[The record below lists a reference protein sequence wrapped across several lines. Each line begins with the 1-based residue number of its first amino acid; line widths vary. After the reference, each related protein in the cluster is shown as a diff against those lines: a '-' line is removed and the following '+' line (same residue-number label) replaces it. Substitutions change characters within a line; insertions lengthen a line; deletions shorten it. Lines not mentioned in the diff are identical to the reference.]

1 MIIINKKIGN
11 FMNDNEVENLIK
23 LEESSHKTSLN
34 LIASENYP
42 SKDVLKACSSIFSTK
57 YAEGYPGARYY
68 EGCEISDDI
77 ENLARERAKELFK
90 CDHVNVQVHSG
101 TQANQA
107 VFLSVMKPEDNI
119 LSMKLDQGGH
129 LSHGSKV
136 NFSGKIYN
144 CNFYGV
150 DRETEL
156 IDFDQVKKI
165 ALEKR
170 PRIIICGASAYS
182 RIIDFKK
189 FSDIANEV
197 GAYLLS
203 DVAHISGL
211 IAANVHPSPVPHSD
225 FVTTTTHKTLR
236 GPRGAMIMCKNEFS
250 NIIDKAVFPGMQG
263 GPFMNMIAA
272 KAVAYSEALNVNFKD
287 YSKQVV
293 KNSKKLSHV
302 ISSNGFRIV
311 SGGTDN
317 HQFTIDLSKN
327 NLTGAE
333 IATLLRNNG
342 IIANKNGIP
351 YDNFSPKITSG
362 IRLGTPALT
371 TRGMKEDQM
380 EVLGN
385 LIVNIINNRN
395 DNNMLHKLSNDVKA
409 LASGFKLPG
418 VDN

>member
-1 MIIINKKIGN
+1 MQDQEVSSLIN
-11 FMNDNEVENLIK
+11 
-23 LEESSHKTSLN
+23 LEEQSHRFGLN

-42 SKDVLKACSSIFSTK
+42 SKSVLDACSSIFSTK

-68 EGCEISDDI
+68 EGCEISDEI
-77 ENLARERAKELFK
+77 ENLAIKRAKKLFN
-90 CDHVNVQVHSG
+90 CEHVNVQAHSG
-101 TQANQA
+101 TQANMA
-107 VFLSVMKPEDNI
+107 VFLATMKPSDNI

-136 NFSGKIYN
+136 NFSGKIYD

-156 IDFDQVKKI
+156 IDYNLVEKI
-165 ALEKR
+165 ALEKN
-170 PRIIICGASAYS
+170 PKIIICGASAYS
-182 RIIDFKK
+182 RIIDFEK
-189 FSDIANEV
+189 FSKIAQKV

-211 IAANVHPSPVPHSD
+211 IAAKEHPSPVPYSD

-236 GPRGAMIMCKNEFS
+236 GPRGAMIMCKSEYS
-250 NIIDKAVFPGMQG
+250 KIIDKSIFPGIQG

-272 KAVAYSEALNVNFKD
+272 KAVAFEEASRKDFKEYS
-287 YSKQVV
+287 SQVV
-293 KNSKKLSHV
+293 RNAKELSAV
-302 ISSNGFRIV
+302 ISKLGFRIV

-333 IATLLRNNG
+333 ISVLLRKIG
-342 IIANKNGIP
+342 IIVNKNGIP
-351 YDNFSPKITSG
+351 YDTLPPKITSG

-371 TRGMKEDQM
+371 SRGMKEDQM
-380 EVLGN
+380 NILGN
-385 LIVNIINNRN
+385 LIVEVINSRN
-395 DNNMLHKLSNDVKA
+395 DKEKLNDLSNDVKE
-409 LASGFKLPG
+409 LANTYKLPG
-418 VDN
+418 VD

>member
-1 MIIINKKIGN
+1 MKDKEVKSLIN
-11 FMNDNEVENLIK
+11 
-23 LEESSHKTSLN
+23 LEEISHRTSLN

-42 SKDVLKACSSIFSTK
+42 SKDVLSACGSVFSTK

-77 ENLARERAKELFK
+77 ENLAIDRAKKLFG
-90 CDHVNVQVHSG
+90 CEHVNVQVHSG

-107 VFLSVMKPEDNI
+107 VFLSVMKPGDNI

-136 NFSGKIYN
+136 NFSGKIYD

-150 DRETEL
+150 DRESEL

-165 ALEKR
+165 AFEKK

-182 RIIDFKK
+182 RIIDFEK
-189 FSDIANEV
+189 FSNIAKEV

-203 DVAHISGL
+203 DIAHISGL
-211 IAANVHPSPVPHSD
+211 VAANVHPSPVPHSD

-250 NIIDKAVFPGMQG
+250 NIVDKSVFPGMQG
-263 GPFMNMIAA
+263 GPFMNMVAA
-272 KAVAYSEALNVNFKD
+272 KAVAYNEALNDEFKT
-287 YSKQVV
+287 YAHQVV
-293 KNSKKLSHV
+293 NNAKKLSSI

-317 HQFTIDLSKN
+317 HQFTIDLSEN
-327 NLTGAE
+327 NMTGAE
-333 IATLLRNNG
+333 IAILLRKNG

-351 YDNFSPKITSG
+351 YDNHPPKITSG
-362 IRLGTPALT
+362 IRIGTPALT
-371 TRGMKEDQM
+371 SRGMKEDQM
-380 EVLGN
+380 DVLGN
-385 LIVNIINNRN
+385 LIVGIINNKN
-395 DNNMLHKLSNDVKA
+395 DNIMLNKLSNDVKA
-409 LASGFKLPG
+409 LASAFKLPG

>member
-1 MIIINKKIGN
+1 
-11 FMNDNEVENLIK
+11 MNDFEVKNLIN
-23 LEESSHKTSLN
+23 LEEKSHKTSLN

-42 SKDVLKACSSIFSTK
+42 SIDVLNACSSIFSTK

-68 EGCEISDDI
+68 EGCEIADDI
-77 ENLARERAKELFK
+77 ENLAIERAKKLFQ

-136 NFSGKIYN
+136 NFSGKIYE

-150 DRETEL
+150 DRETEK

-165 ALEKR
+165 ALEKK
-170 PRIIICGASAYS
+170 PKIIICGASAYS
-182 RIIDFKK
+182 RTIDFEK
-189 FSDIANEV
+189 FSGIANEV

-236 GPRGAMIMCKNEFS
+236 GPRGAMIMCKKEFS
-250 NIIDKAVFPGMQG
+250 NIIDKSVFPGMQG

-272 KAVAYSEALNVNFKD
+272 KAIAFNEALGAQFKD

-293 KNSKKLSHV
+293 KNAKKLSNV
-302 ISSNGFRIV
+302 ISSSGFRIV

-327 NLTGAE
+327 DLTGAE

-351 YDNFSPKITSG
+351 YDNHPPKITSG

-371 TRGMKEDQM
+371 SRGMVEDQM

-385 LIVNIINNRN
+385 LIVNIINYRN
-395 DNNMLHKLSNDVKA
+395 DNNMLNKLSNNVKA
-409 LASGFKLPG
+409 LASAFELPG

>member
-1 MIIINKKIGN
+1 MIDK
-11 FMNDNEVENLIK
+11 EVKNLIN
-23 LEESSHKTSLN
+23 LEESSHRNSLN

-42 SKDVLKACSSIFSTK
+42 SKDVLDACGSIFSTK

-77 ENLARERAKELFK
+77 ENLAIERAKKLFK

-107 VFLSVMKPEDNI
+107 VFLSVMKPQDNI

-136 NFSGKIYN
+136 NFSGKIYD

-150 DRETEL
+150 DRESEL
-156 IDFDQVKKI
+156 IDFHQVKRI
-165 ALEKR
+165 AMEKK
-170 PRIIICGASAYS
+170 PKIIICGASAYS
-182 RIIDFKK
+182 RTIDFQK
-189 FSDIANEV
+189 FSDIAKEV

-211 IAANVHPSPVPHSD
+211 IAADVHPSPVPYSD

-272 KAVAYSEALNVNFKD
+272 KAIAYSEALGSEFKN
-287 YSKQVV
+287 YSIQIV
-293 KNSKKLSHV
+293 KNAKKLSST
-302 ISSNGFRIV
+302 ISSSGFRIV

-317 HQFTIDLSKN
+317 HQFTIDLSRN

-333 IATLLRNNG
+333 IASLLRNSG

-351 YDNFSPKITSG
+351 YDNHPPKITSG

-371 TRGMKEDQM
+371 SRGMKEDQM
-380 EVLGN
+380 VTLGN
-385 LIVNIINNRN
+385 LIVDIINNRN
-395 DNNMLHKLSNDVKA
+395 DINTLNKLSNDVKA
-409 LASGFKLPG
+409 LASSFKLPG

>member
-1 MIIINKKIGN
+1 MIDK
-11 FMNDNEVENLIK
+11 EVKNLIN
-23 LEESSHKTSLN
+23 LEESSHRNSLN

-42 SKDVLKACSSIFSTK
+42 SKDVLDACGSIFSTK

-77 ENLARERAKELFK
+77 ENLAIERAKKLFK

-107 VFLSVMKPEDNI
+107 VFLSVMKPQDNI

-136 NFSGKIYN
+136 NFSGIIYD

-150 DRETEL
+150 DRESEL
-156 IDFDQVKKI
+156 IDFHQVKRI
-165 ALEKR
+165 AMEKK
-170 PRIIICGASAYS
+170 PKIIICGASAYS
-182 RIIDFKK
+182 RTIDFQK
-189 FSDIANEV
+189 FSDIAKEV

-211 IAANVHPSPVPHSD
+211 IAADVHPSPVPYSD

-250 NIIDKAVFPGMQG
+250 NIIDKSVFPGMQG

-272 KAVAYSEALNVNFKD
+272 KAIAYSEALGSEFKN
-287 YSKQVV
+287 YSKQIV
-293 KNSKKLSHV
+293 KNAKKLSST
-302 ISSNGFRIV
+302 ISSSGFRIV

-317 HQFTIDLSKN
+317 HQFTIDLSRN

-333 IATLLRNNG
+333 IASLLRNSG

-351 YDNFSPKITSG
+351 YDNHPPKITSG

-371 TRGMKEDQM
+371 SRGMKEDQM
-380 EVLGN
+380 VTLGN
-385 LIVNIINNRN
+385 LIVDIINNRN
-395 DNNMLHKLSNDVKA
+395 DINTLNKLSNDVKA
-409 LASGFKLPG
+409 LASSFKLPG

>member
-1 MIIINKKIGN
+1 MIDK
-11 FMNDNEVENLIK
+11 EVKNLIN
-23 LEESSHKTSLN
+23 LEESSHRNSLN

-42 SKDVLKACSSIFSTK
+42 SKDVLDACGSIFSTK

-77 ENLARERAKELFK
+77 ENLAIERAKKLFK

-107 VFLSVMKPEDNI
+107 VFLSVMKPQDNI

-136 NFSGKIYN
+136 NFSGKIYD

-150 DRETEL
+150 DRESEL
-156 IDFDQVKKI
+156 IDFDQVKRI
-165 ALEKR
+165 AMEKK
-170 PRIIICGASAYS
+170 PKIIICGASAYS
-182 RIIDFKK
+182 RTIDFQK

-211 IAANVHPSPVPHSD
+211 IAADVHPSPVPYSD

-236 GPRGAMIMCKNEFS
+236 GPRGAMIMSKNEFS

-263 GPFMNMIAA
+263 GPFMNMLAA
-272 KAVAYSEALNVNFKD
+272 KAIAYSEALGSEFKN
-287 YSKQVV
+287 YSKQIV
-293 KNSKKLSHV
+293 KNAKKLSNT

-317 HQFTIDLSKN
+317 HQFTIDLSRN

-333 IATLLRNNG
+333 IASLLRNSG

-351 YDNFSPKITSG
+351 YDNLPPKITSG

-371 TRGMKEDQM
+371 SRGMKEDQM
-380 EVLGN
+380 VTLGN
-385 LIVNIINNRN
+385 LIVDIINNRN
-395 DNNMLHKLSNDVKA
+395 DINTLNKLSNDVKA
-409 LASGFKLPG
+409 LASSFKLPG

>member
-1 MIIINKKIGN
+1 MIDK
-11 FMNDNEVENLIK
+11 EVKNLIN
-23 LEESSHKTSLN
+23 LEESSHRNSLN

-42 SKDVLKACSSIFSTK
+42 SKDVLDACGSIFSTK

-77 ENLARERAKELFK
+77 ENLAIERAKKLFK

-107 VFLSVMKPEDNI
+107 VFLSVMKPQDNI

-136 NFSGKIYN
+136 NFSGKIYD

-150 DRETEL
+150 DRESEL
-156 IDFDQVKKI
+156 IDFDQVKRI
-165 ALEKR
+165 AMEKK
-170 PRIIICGASAYS
+170 PKIIICGASAYS
-182 RIIDFKK
+182 RTIDFQK
-189 FSDIANEV
+189 FSDIAKEV

-211 IAANVHPSPVPHSD
+211 IAADVHPSPVPYSD

-236 GPRGAMIMCKNEFS
+236 GPRGAMIMSKNEFS

-263 GPFMNMIAA
+263 GPFMNMLAA
-272 KAVAYSEALNVNFKD
+272 KAIAYSEALGSEFKN
-287 YSKQVV
+287 YSKQIV
-293 KNSKKLSHV
+293 KNAKKLSNT
-302 ISSNGFRIV
+302 ISSSGFRIV

-317 HQFTIDLSKN
+317 HQFTIDLSRN

-333 IATLLRNNG
+333 IASLLRNSG

-351 YDNFSPKITSG
+351 YDNHPPKITSG

-371 TRGMKEDQM
+371 SRGMKEDQM
-380 EVLGN
+380 VTLGN
-385 LIVNIINNRN
+385 LIVDIINNRN
-395 DNNMLHKLSNDVKA
+395 DINTLNKLSNDVKA
-409 LASGFKLPG
+409 LASSFKLPG

>member
-1 MIIINKKIGN
+1 MQ
-11 FMNDNEVENLIK
+11 DQEVIK
-23 LEESSHKTSLN
+23 LINLEEQSHRFGLN

-42 SKDVLKACSSIFSTK
+42 SKNVLNACGSIFSTK

-77 ENLARERAKELFK
+77 ENLAIERAKELFK

-136 NFSGKIYN
+136 NFSGKIYD

-150 DRETEL
+150 DRESEL

-165 ALEKR
+165 ALEKK
-170 PRIIICGASAYS
+170 PKIIICGASAYS
-182 RIIDFKK
+182 RIIDFEK

-236 GPRGAMIMCKNEFS
+236 GPRGAMIMCKKEFS

-263 GPFMNMIAA
+263 GPFVNMIAA
-272 KAVAYSEALNVNFKD
+272 KAIAYNEALGIEFKE

-293 KNSKKLSHV
+293 KNAKKLSSV
-302 ISSNGFRIV
+302 ISSGGFRIV

-317 HQFTIDLSKN
+317 HQFTIDLSRN

-333 IATLLRNNG
+333 IATLLRSNG

-351 YDNFSPKITSG
+351 YDNHPPKITSG

-371 TRGMKEDQM
+371 SRGMVEDQM

-385 LIVNIINNRN
+385 LIVNIINNKD
-395 DNNMLHKLSNDVKA
+395 DNNMLNKLSNDVKA
-409 LASGFKLPG
+409 LASAFKLPG

>member
-1 MIIINKKIGN
+1 
-11 FMNDNEVENLIK
+11 MNDKEVENLIN
-23 LEESSHKTSLN
+23 LEEKSHKTSLN

-42 SKDVLKACSSIFSTK
+42 SNDVLNACGSIFSTK
-57 YAEGYPGARYY
+57 YAEGYPRARYY
-68 EGCEISDDI
+68 EGCEITDDI
-77 ENLARERAKELFK
+77 ENLAIERAKKLFK

-136 NFSGKIYN
+136 NFSGKIYD

-150 DRETEL
+150 DRETEI

-165 ALEKR
+165 AFEKK
-170 PRIIICGASAYS
+170 PKIIICGASAYS
-182 RIIDFKK
+182 RTIDFEK

-236 GPRGAMIMCKNEFS
+236 GPRGAMIMCKKEFS
-250 NIIDKAVFPGMQG
+250 NVIDKAVFPGMQG
-263 GPFMNMIAA
+263 GPFVNMIAA
-272 KAVAYSEALNVNFKD
+272 KAIAYNEALGIEFKE

-293 KNSKKLSHV
+293 KNAKKLSSV
-302 ISSNGFRIV
+302 ISSGGFRIV

-317 HQFTIDLSKN
+317 HQFTIDLSRN

-333 IATLLRNNG
+333 IATLLRSNG

-351 YDNFSPKITSG
+351 YDNHPPKITSG

-371 TRGMKEDQM
+371 SRGMVEDQM

-385 LIVNIINNRN
+385 LIVNIINNKD
-395 DNNMLHKLSNDVKA
+395 DNNMLNKLSNDVKA
-409 LASGFKLPG
+409 LASAFKLPG

>member
-1 MIIINKKIGN
+1 MQDQEVSSLIN
-11 FMNDNEVENLIK
+11 
-23 LEESSHKTSLN
+23 LEEQSHRFGLN

-42 SKDVLKACSSIFSTK
+42 SKSVLDACSSIFSTK

-68 EGCEISDDI
+68 EGCEISDEI
-77 ENLARERAKELFK
+77 ENLAIKRAKKLFN
-90 CDHVNVQVHSG
+90 CEHVNVQAHSG
-101 TQANQA
+101 TQANMA
-107 VFLSVMKPEDNI
+107 VFLATMKPGDNI

-136 NFSGKIYN
+136 NFSGKIYD

-156 IDFDQVKKI
+156 IDYNLVEKI
-165 ALEKR
+165 ALEKN
-170 PRIIICGASAYS
+170 PKIIICGASAYS
-182 RIIDFKK
+182 RIIDFEK
-189 FSDIANEV
+189 FSRIAQKV

-211 IAANVHPSPVPHSD
+211 IAAKEHPSPVPYSD

-236 GPRGAMIMCKNEFS
+236 GPRGAMIMCKSEYS
-250 NIIDKAVFPGMQG
+250 KIIDKSIFPGIQG

-272 KAVAYSEALNVNFKD
+272 KAVAFEEASRKDFKEYS
-287 YSKQVV
+287 SQVV
-293 KNSKKLSHV
+293 RNAKELSAV
-302 ISSNGFRIV
+302 ISKLGFRIV

-333 IATLLRNNG
+333 ISVLLRKIG
-342 IIANKNGIP
+342 IIVNKNGIP
-351 YDNFSPKITSG
+351 YDTLPPKITSG

-371 TRGMKEDQM
+371 SRGMKEDQM
-380 EVLGN
+380 NILGN
-385 LIVNIINNRN
+385 LIVEVINSRN
-395 DNNMLHKLSNDVKA
+395 DKEKLNDLSNDVKE
-409 LASGFKLPG
+409 LANTYKLPG
-418 VDN
+418 VD

>member
-1 MIIINKKIGN
+1 MKDKQ
-11 FMNDNEVENLIK
+11 VKNLIN
-23 LEESSHKTSLN
+23 LEESSHRASLN

-42 SKDVLKACSSIFSTK
+42 SKDVLNACGSIFSTK

-77 ENLARERAKELFK
+77 EKLAIERAKELFK

-119 LSMKLDQGGH
+119 ISMKLDQGGH

-136 NFSGKIYN
+136 NFSGKIYE

-150 DRETEL
+150 DRESEL
-156 IDFDQVKKI
+156 IDYDQVRKI

-170 PRIIICGASAYS
+170 PKIIICGASAYS
-182 RIIDFKK
+182 RTIDFEK
-189 FSDIANEV
+189 FSVIAKEV

-225 FVTTTTHKTLR
+225 FVSTTTHKTLR
-236 GPRGAMIMCKNEFS
+236 GPRGAMVMCKKEFS
-250 NIIDKAVFPGMQG
+250 NIIDKAVFPGIQG

-272 KAVAYSEALNVNFKD
+272 KAVAYNEALSIEFKD
-287 YSKQVV
+287 YSKQIV
-293 KNSKKLSHV
+293 KNAKKLSNV
-302 ISSNGFRIV
+302 ISSSGFRIV

-317 HQFTIDLSKN
+317 HQFTIDFSKN

-333 IATLLRNNG
+333 IATLLRRNG

-351 YDNFSPKITSG
+351 YDNHSPKITSG
-362 IRLGTPALT
+362 VRLGTPALT
-371 TRGMKEDQM
+371 SRGMKEDQM
-380 EVLGN
+380 EILGN
-385 LIVNIINNRN
+385 LIVDIINNRN
-395 DNNMLHKLSNDVKA
+395 DNNMLNKLSNDVKA
-409 LASGFKLPG
+409 LASAYKLPG

>member
-1 MIIINKKIGN
+1 MKDKEVKSLIN
-11 FMNDNEVENLIK
+11 
-23 LEESSHKTSLN
+23 LEEISHRTSLN

-42 SKDVLKACSSIFSTK
+42 SKDVLSACGSVFSTK

-77 ENLARERAKELFK
+77 ENLAIDRAKKLFG
-90 CDHVNVQVHSG
+90 CEHVNVQVHSG

-107 VFLSVMKPEDNI
+107 VFLSVMKPGDNI

-136 NFSGKIYN
+136 NFSGKIYD

-150 DRETEL
+150 DRESEL

-165 ALEKR
+165 AFEKK

-182 RIIDFKK
+182 RIIDFEK
-189 FSDIANEV
+189 FSNIAKEV

-203 DVAHISGL
+203 DIAHISGL
-211 IAANVHPSPVPHSD
+211 VAANVHPSPVPHSD

-250 NIIDKAVFPGMQG
+250 NIVDKSVFPGMQG
-263 GPFMNMIAA
+263 GPFMNMVAA
-272 KAVAYSEALNVNFKD
+272 KAVAYNEALNDEFKT
-287 YSKQVV
+287 YAHQVV
-293 KNSKKLSHV
+293 NNAKKLSSI

-317 HQFTIDLSKN
+317 HQFTLDLSEN
-327 NLTGAE
+327 NTTGAE
-333 IATLLRNNG
+333 IALLLRKNG

-351 YDNFSPKITSG
+351 YDNHPPKITSG
-362 IRLGTPALT
+362 IRIGTPALT
-371 TRGMKEDQM
+371 SRGMKEDQM
-380 EVLGN
+380 DVLGN
-385 LIVNIINNRN
+385 LIVGIINNRN
-395 DNNMLHKLSNDVKA
+395 DNIMLNKLSNDVKA
-409 LASGFKLPG
+409 LASAFKLPG

>member
-1 MIIINKKIGN
+1 MEDK
-11 FMNDNEVENLIK
+11 EVKNLIN
-23 LEESSHKTSLN
+23 LEEISHKTSLN

-42 SKDVLKACSSIFSTK
+42 SKDVLNACGSVFSTK

-68 EGCEISDDI
+68 EGCEISDGI
-77 ENLARERAKELFK
+77 ENLAIERAKKLFG

-136 NFSGKIYN
+136 NFSGKIYE

-150 DRETEL
+150 NRESEL
-156 IDFDQVKKI
+156 IDFDQVKKL

-170 PRIIICGASAYS
+170 PKIIICGASAYS
-182 RIIDFKK
+182 RVIDFEK
-189 FSDIANEV
+189 FSNIANEV

-211 IAANVHPSPVPHSD
+211 VAANVHPSPVPYSD
-225 FVTTTTHKTLR
+225 FVTSTTHKTLR
-236 GPRGAMIMCKNEFS
+236 GPRGAMIMCKKEFS
-250 NIIDKAVFPGMQG
+250 DIVDKSVFPGMQG
-263 GPFMNMIAA
+263 GPFMNMVAA
-272 KAVAYSEALNVNFKD
+272 KAIAYKEALNDKFKN
-287 YSKQVV
+287 YANQVV
-293 KNSKKLSHV
+293 NNAKKLSSV

-317 HQFTIDLSKN
+317 HQFTIDLSRN

-333 IATLLRNNG
+333 IASLLRKNG

-351 YDNFSPKITSG
+351 YDNLPPKITSG
-362 IRLGTPALT
+362 IRIGTPALT
-371 TRGMKEDQM
+371 SRGMKEDQM
-380 EVLGN
+380 DTLGN
-385 LIVNIINNRN
+385 LIVGIINNRN
-395 DNNMLHKLSNDVKA
+395 DNNMLNKLSNDVRV

-418 VDN
+418 VDY

>member
-1 MIIINKKIGN
+1 MKDKEVKSLIN
-11 FMNDNEVENLIK
+11 
-23 LEESSHKTSLN
+23 LEEISHRTSLN

-42 SKDVLKACSSIFSTK
+42 SKDVLNACGSVFSTK

-77 ENLARERAKELFK
+77 ENLAIDRAKKLFG
-90 CDHVNVQVHSG
+90 CEHVNVQVHSG

-107 VFLSVMKPEDNI
+107 VFLSVMKPGDNI

-136 NFSGKIYN
+136 NFSGKIYD

-150 DRETEL
+150 DRESVL

-165 ALEKR
+165 AFEKK

-182 RIIDFKK
+182 RIIDFEK
-189 FSDIANEV
+189 FSNIAKEV

-203 DVAHISGL
+203 DIAHISGL
-211 IAANVHPSPVPHSD
+211 VAANAHPSPVPHSD

-236 GPRGAMIMCKNEFS
+236 GPRGAMIMCKREFS
-250 NIIDKAVFPGMQG
+250 NIVDKSVFPGMQG
-263 GPFMNMIAA
+263 GPFMNMVAA
-272 KAVAYSEALNVNFKD
+272 KAVAYNEALNDEFKS
-287 YSKQVV
+287 YAHQVV
-293 KNSKKLSHV
+293 KNAKKLSSI

-317 HQFTIDLSKN
+317 HQFTIDLSEN
-327 NLTGAE
+327 NMTGAE
-333 IATLLRNNG
+333 IAILLRKNG

-351 YDNFSPKITSG
+351 YDNHPPKITSG
-362 IRLGTPALT
+362 IRIGTPALT
-371 TRGMKEDQM
+371 SRGMKEDQM
-380 EVLGN
+380 DVLGN
-385 LIVNIINNRN
+385 LIVGIINNRK
-395 DNNMLHKLSNDVKA
+395 DNNMLNKLSNDVKA
-409 LASGFKLPG
+409 LASAFKLPG
-418 VDN
+418 VDY

>member
-1 MIIINKKIGN
+1 
-11 FMNDNEVENLIK
+11 MNDKEVKNLIN
-23 LEESSHKTSLN
+23 LEESSHKNSLN

-42 SKDVLKACSSIFSTK
+42 SKDVLYACGSIFSTK

-77 ENLARERAKELFK
+77 ENLAIERAKKLFK

-107 VFLSVMKPEDNI
+107 VFLSVMKPQDNI

-136 NFSGKIYN
+136 NFSGKIYD

-150 DRETEL
+150 DRESEL

-165 ALEKR
+165 AIEKK
-170 PRIIICGASAYS
+170 PKIIICGASAYS
-182 RIIDFKK
+182 RTIDFEK
-189 FSDIANEV
+189 FSDIAKEV

-211 IAANVHPSPVPHSD
+211 IAADVHPSPVPYSD

-272 KAVAYSEALNVNFKD
+272 KAIAYSEALGSEFKN
-287 YSKQVV
+287 YSKQIL
-293 KNSKKLSHV
+293 KNAKKLSST
-302 ISSNGFRIV
+302 ISSSGFRIV

-333 IATLLRNNG
+333 IAILLRKNG

-351 YDNFSPKITSG
+351 YDNHPPKITSG

-371 TRGMKEDQM
+371 SRGMKEEQM
-380 EVLGN
+380 VTLGN
-385 LIVNIINNRN
+385 LIVEIINNRN
-395 DNNMLHKLSNDVKA
+395 DNNTLNKLSNDVKA
-409 LASGFKLPG
+409 LASAFKLPG

>member
-1 MIIINKKIGN
+1 MKDKQ
-11 FMNDNEVENLIK
+11 VKNLIN
-23 LEESSHKTSLN
+23 LEESSHRASLN

-42 SKDVLKACSSIFSTK
+42 SKDVLNACGSIFSTK

-77 ENLARERAKELFK
+77 EKLAIERAKELFK

-119 LSMKLDQGGH
+119 ISMKLDQGGH

-136 NFSGKIYN
+136 NFSGKIYE

-150 DRETEL
+150 DRESEL
-156 IDFDQVKKI
+156 IDYDQVRKI

-170 PRIIICGASAYS
+170 PKIIICGASAYS
-182 RIIDFKK
+182 RTIDFEK
-189 FSDIANEV
+189 FSVIAKEV

-211 IAANVHPSPVPHSD
+211 VAANVHPSPVPHSD
-225 FVTTTTHKTLR
+225 FVSTTTHKTLR
-236 GPRGAMIMCKNEFS
+236 GPRGAMVMCKKEFS
-250 NIIDKAVFPGMQG
+250 NIIDKAVFPGIQG

-272 KAVAYSEALNVNFKD
+272 KAVAYNEALSIEFKD
-287 YSKQVV
+287 YSKQIV
-293 KNSKKLSHV
+293 KNAKKLSNV
-302 ISSNGFRIV
+302 ISSSGFRIV

-317 HQFTIDLSKN
+317 HQFTIDFSKN

-333 IATLLRNNG
+333 IATLLRRNG

-351 YDNFSPKITSG
+351 YDNHSPKITSG
-362 IRLGTPALT
+362 VRLGTPALT
-371 TRGMKEDQM
+371 SRGMKEDQM
-380 EVLGN
+380 EILGN
-385 LIVNIINNRN
+385 LIVDIINNRN
-395 DNNMLHKLSNDVKA
+395 DNNMLNKLSNDVKA
-409 LASGFKLPG
+409 LASAYKLPG

>member
-1 MIIINKKIGN
+1 MKDIQVN
-11 FMNDNEVENLIK
+11 NLIK
-23 LEESSHKTSLN
+23 AEEKSHKSSLN

-42 SKDVLKACSSIFSTK
+42 SKNVLKACSSIFSTK

-77 ENLARERAKELFK
+77 EKLAINRAKLLFNAE
-90 CDHVNVQVHSG
+90 HVNVQVHSG

-107 VFLSVMKPEDNI
+107 VFLSVMKSGDNI

-136 NFSGKIYN
+136 NFSGKIYD

-150 DRETEL
+150 DRESEL

-165 ALEKR
+165 ALEKK
-170 PRIIICGASAYS
+170 PKVIICGASAYS
-182 RIIDFKK
+182 RIIDFEK
-189 FSDIANEV
+189 FSNIAKEV

-203 DVAHISGL
+203 DIAHISGL

-236 GPRGAMIMCKNEFS
+236 GPRGAMIMCKKEFS
-250 NIIDKAVFPGMQG
+250 NIVDKSVFPGMQG
-263 GPFMNMIAA
+263 GPFMNMVAA
-272 KAVAYSEALNVNFKD
+272 KAVAYNEALNDEFKS
-287 YSKQVV
+287 YANQVV
-293 KNSKKLSHV
+293 NNAKKLSSI

-327 NLTGAE
+327 NLTGSE
-333 IATLLRNNG
+333 ISSLLRSVG
-342 IIANKNGIP
+342 IIVNKNGIP
-351 YDNFSPKITSG
+351 YDNHPPKITSG
-362 IRLGTPALT
+362 IRIGTPALT
-371 TRGMKEDQM
+371 SRGMKEDQM
-380 EVLGN
+380 DVLGN
-385 LIVNIINNRN
+385 LIVEIINNRN
-395 DNNMLHKLSNDVKA
+395 DNNVLDKLSNDVKA
-409 LASGFKLPG
+409 LASAFKLPG
-418 VDN
+418 VDY

>member
-1 MIIINKKIGN
+1 
-11 FMNDNEVENLIK
+11 MNDKEVKNLIN
-23 LEESSHKTSLN
+23 LEEKSHKTSLN

-42 SKDVLKACSSIFSTK
+42 SNDVLNACGSIFSTK

-68 EGCEISDDI
+68 EGCEITDDI
-77 ENLARERAKELFK
+77 ENLAIERAKKLFK

-136 NFSGKIYN
+136 NFSGKIYD

-150 DRETEL
+150 DRETEI

-165 ALEKR
+165 AFEKK
-170 PRIIICGASAYS
+170 PKIIICGASAYS
-182 RIIDFKK
+182 RTIDFEK

-236 GPRGAMIMCKNEFS
+236 GPRGAMIMCKKEFS

-263 GPFMNMIAA
+263 GPFVNMIAA
-272 KAVAYSEALNVNFKD
+272 KAIAYNEALGIEFKE

-293 KNSKKLSHV
+293 KNAKKLSSV
-302 ISSNGFRIV
+302 ISSGGFRIV

-317 HQFTIDLSKN
+317 HQFTIDLSRN

-333 IATLLRNNG
+333 IATLLRSNG
-342 IIANKNGIP
+342 IVANKNGIP
-351 YDNFSPKITSG
+351 YDNHPPKITSG

-371 TRGMKEDQM
+371 SRGMVEDQM

-385 LIVNIINNRN
+385 LIVNIINNKD
-395 DNNMLHKLSNDVKA
+395 DNNMLNKLSNDVKA
-409 LASGFKLPG
+409 LASAFKLPG

>member
-1 MIIINKKIGN
+1 MKD
-11 FMNDNEVENLIK
+11 MEVKNLIN
-23 LEESSHKTSLN
+23 LEEISHKTSLN

-42 SKDVLKACSSIFSTK
+42 SKDVLNACSSVFSTK

-77 ENLARERAKELFK
+77 ENLAIDRAKKLFG
-90 CDHVNVQVHSG
+90 CEHVNVQVHSG

-107 VFLSVMKPEDNI
+107 VFLSVMRPEDNI

-136 NFSGKIYN
+136 NFSGKIYE

-150 DRETEL
+150 DRESEL

-165 ALEKR
+165 ALEKK
-170 PRIIICGASAYS
+170 PKIIICGASAYS
-182 RIIDFKK
+182 RLIDFEK
-189 FSDIANEV
+189 FSNIAKEA

-203 DVAHISGL
+203 DIAHISGL
-211 IAANVHPSPVPHSD
+211 VAANVHPSPTPYSD

-236 GPRGAMIMCKNEFS
+236 GPRGAMIMCKKEFS
-250 NIIDKAVFPGMQG
+250 NIVDKSVFPGMQG
-263 GPFMNMIAA
+263 GPFMNMVAA
-272 KAVAYSEALNVNFKD
+272 KAVAYNEALNDEFKS
-287 YSKQVV
+287 YAKQVV
-293 KNSKKLSHV
+293 NNAKKLSSV

-333 IATLLRNNG
+333 IASLLRRNG

-351 YDNFSPKITSG
+351 YDNHPPKITSG
-362 IRLGTPALT
+362 IRIGTPALT
-371 TRGMKEDQM
+371 SRGMKEDQM
-380 EVLGN
+380 DILGN
-385 LIVNIINNRN
+385 LIVGIINNRN
-395 DNNMLHKLSNDVKA
+395 DNNMLNKLSNDVKA
-409 LASGFKLPG
+409 LASDFKLPG
-418 VDN
+418 VDY

>member
-1 MIIINKKIGN
+1 
-11 FMNDNEVENLIK
+11 MNDKEVKNLIN
-23 LEESSHKTSLN
+23 LEESSHKNSLN

-42 SKDVLKACSSIFSTK
+42 SKDVLYACGSIFSTK

-77 ENLARERAKELFK
+77 ENLAIERAKKLFK

-107 VFLSVMKPEDNI
+107 VFLSVMKPQDNI

-136 NFSGKIYN
+136 NFSGKIYD

-150 DRETEL
+150 DRESEL

-165 ALEKR
+165 AIEKK
-170 PRIIICGASAYS
+170 PKIIICGASAYS
-182 RIIDFKK
+182 RTIDFEK
-189 FSDIANEV
+189 FSDIAKEV
-197 GAYLLS
+197 GAYLLA

-211 IAANVHPSPVPHSD
+211 IAADVHPSPVPYSD

-272 KAVAYSEALNVNFKD
+272 KAIAYSEALGSEFKN
-287 YSKQVV
+287 YSKQIL
-293 KNSKKLSHV
+293 KNAKKLSST
-302 ISSNGFRIV
+302 ISSSGFRIV

-333 IATLLRNNG
+333 IAILLRKNG

-351 YDNFSPKITSG
+351 YDNHPPKITSG

-371 TRGMKEDQM
+371 SRGMKEDQM
-380 EVLGN
+380 VTLGN
-385 LIVNIINNRN
+385 LIVEIINNRN
-395 DNNMLHKLSNDVKA
+395 DNNTLNKLSNDVKA
-409 LASGFKLPG
+409 LASAFKLPG

>member
-1 MIIINKKIGN
+1 MIDK
-11 FMNDNEVENLIK
+11 EVKNLIN
-23 LEESSHKTSLN
+23 LEESSHRNSLN

-42 SKDVLKACSSIFSTK
+42 SKDVLDACGSIFSTK

-77 ENLARERAKELFK
+77 ENLAIERAKKLFK

-107 VFLSVMKPEDNI
+107 VFLSVMKPQDNI

-136 NFSGKIYN
+136 NFSGKIYD

-150 DRETEL
+150 DRESEL
-156 IDFDQVKKI
+156 IDFHQVKRI
-165 ALEKR
+165 AMEKK
-170 PRIIICGASAYS
+170 PKIIICGASAYS
-182 RIIDFKK
+182 RTIDFQK
-189 FSDIANEV
+189 FSDIAKEV

-211 IAANVHPSPVPHSD
+211 IAADVHPSPVPYSD

-250 NIIDKAVFPGMQG
+250 NIIDKSVFPGMQG

-272 KAVAYSEALNVNFKD
+272 KAIAYSEALGSEFKN
-287 YSKQVV
+287 YSIQIV
-293 KNSKKLSHV
+293 KNAKKLSST
-302 ISSNGFRIV
+302 ISSSGFRIV

-317 HQFTIDLSKN
+317 HQFTIDLSRN

-333 IATLLRNNG
+333 IASLLRNSG

-351 YDNFSPKITSG
+351 YDNHPPKITSG

-371 TRGMKEDQM
+371 SRGMKEDQM
-380 EVLGN
+380 VTLGN
-385 LIVNIINNRN
+385 LIVDIINNRN
-395 DNNMLHKLSNDVKA
+395 DINTLNKLSNDVKA
-409 LASGFKLPG
+409 LASSFKLPG

>member
-1 MIIINKKIGN
+1 
-11 FMNDNEVENLIK
+11 MNDFEVKNLIN
-23 LEESSHKTSLN
+23 LEEKSHKTSLN

-42 SKDVLKACSSIFSTK
+42 SIDVLNACSSIFSTK

-68 EGCEISDDI
+68 EGCEIADDI
-77 ENLARERAKELFK
+77 ENLAIERAKKLFQ

-136 NFSGKIYN
+136 NFSGKIYE

-150 DRETEL
+150 DRETEK

-165 ALEKR
+165 ALEKK
-170 PRIIICGASAYS
+170 PKIIICGASAYS
-182 RIIDFKK
+182 RTIDFEK
-189 FSDIANEV
+189 FSGIANEV

-236 GPRGAMIMCKNEFS
+236 GPRGAMIMCKKEFS
-250 NIIDKAVFPGMQG
+250 NIIDKSVFPGMQG

-272 KAVAYSEALNVNFKD
+272 KAIAFNEALGAQFKD

-293 KNSKKLSHV
+293 KNAKKLSNV
-302 ISSNGFRIV
+302 ISSGGFRIV

-327 NLTGAE
+327 DLTGAE

-351 YDNFSPKITSG
+351 YDNHPPKITSG

-371 TRGMKEDQM
+371 SRGMVEDQM

-385 LIVNIINNRN
+385 LIVNIINYRN
-395 DNNMLHKLSNDVKA
+395 DNNMLNKLSNNVKA
-409 LASGFKLPG
+409 LASAFELPG

>member
-1 MIIINKKIGN
+1 MINKKIGN
-11 FMNDNEVENLIK
+11 FMKDKEVKSLIN
-23 LEESSHKTSLN
+23 LEEISHRTSLN

-42 SKDVLKACSSIFSTK
+42 SKDVLNACGSVFSTK

-77 ENLARERAKELFK
+77 ENLAIDRAKKLFG
-90 CDHVNVQVHSG
+90 CEHVNVQVHSG

-107 VFLSVMKPEDNI
+107 VFLSVMKPGDNI

-136 NFSGKIYN
+136 NFSGKIYD

-150 DRETEL
+150 DRESEL

-165 ALEKR
+165 AFEKK

-182 RIIDFKK
+182 RIIDFEK
-189 FSDIANEV
+189 FSNIAKEV

-203 DVAHISGL
+203 DIAHISGL
-211 IAANVHPSPVPHSD
+211 VAANVHPSPVPHSD

-250 NIIDKAVFPGMQG
+250 NIVDKSVFPGMQG
-263 GPFMNMIAA
+263 GPFMNMVAA
-272 KAVAYSEALNVNFKD
+272 KAVAYNEALSDEFKT
-287 YSKQVV
+287 YAHQVI
-293 KNSKKLSHV
+293 NNAKKLSSV
-302 ISSNGFRIV
+302 ISSNGYRIV

-317 HQFTIDLSKN
+317 HQFTIDLSGN
-327 NLTGAE
+327 NMTGAE
-333 IATLLRNNG
+333 IAILLRKNG
-342 IIANKNGIP
+342 IISNKNGIP
-351 YDNFSPKITSG
+351 YDNHPPKITSG
-362 IRLGTPALT
+362 IRIGTPALT
-371 TRGMKEDQM
+371 SRGMKEDQM
-380 EVLGN
+380 DVLGN
-385 LIVNIINNRN
+385 LIVGIINNRN
-395 DNNMLHKLSNDVKA
+395 DNIMLNKLSNDVKA
-409 LASGFKLPG
+409 LASAFKLPG

>member
-1 MIIINKKIGN
+1 MKDKQ
-11 FMNDNEVENLIK
+11 VKNLIN
-23 LEESSHKTSLN
+23 LEESSHRASLN

-42 SKDVLKACSSIFSTK
+42 SKDVLNACGSIFSTK

-77 ENLARERAKELFK
+77 EKLAIERAKELFK

-119 LSMKLDQGGH
+119 ISMKLDQGGH

-136 NFSGKIYN
+136 NFSGKIYE

-150 DRETEL
+150 DRESEL
-156 IDFDQVKKI
+156 IDYDQVRKI

-170 PRIIICGASAYS
+170 PKIIICGASAYS
-182 RIIDFKK
+182 RTIDFEK
-189 FSDIANEV
+189 FSVIAKEV

-225 FVTTTTHKTLR
+225 FVSTTTHKTLR
-236 GPRGAMIMCKNEFS
+236 GPRGAMVMCKKEFS
-250 NIIDKAVFPGMQG
+250 NIIDKAVFPGIQG

-272 KAVAYSEALNVNFKD
+272 KAVAYNEALSIEFKD
-287 YSKQVV
+287 YSKQIV
-293 KNSKKLSHV
+293 KNAKKLSNV
-302 ISSNGFRIV
+302 ISSSGFRIV

-317 HQFTIDLSKN
+317 HQFTIDFSKN

-333 IATLLRNNG
+333 IATLLRRNG

-351 YDNFSPKITSG
+351 YDNHSPRITSG
-362 IRLGTPALT
+362 VRLGTPALT
-371 TRGMKEDQM
+371 SRGMKEDQM
-380 EVLGN
+380 EILGN
-385 LIVNIINNRN
+385 LIVDIINNRN
-395 DNNMLHKLSNDVKA
+395 DNNMLNKLSNDVKA
-409 LASGFKLPG
+409 LASAYKLPG

>member
-1 MIIINKKIGN
+1 MQDQEVNK
-11 FMNDNEVENLIK
+11 LIK
-23 LEESSHKTSLN
+23 SEEESHKNSLN

-42 SKDVLKACSSIFSTK
+42 SKNVLEACSSIFSTK

-68 EGCEISDDI
+68 EGCEISDQI
-77 ENLARERAKELFK
+77 ENLAIERAKKLFK

-101 TQANQA
+101 TQANMA
-107 VFLSVMKPEDNI
+107 VFLATMKSGDSI

-136 NFSGKIYN
+136 NFSGKIYD

-150 DRETEL
+150 DRETEV
-156 IDFDQVKKI
+156 IDFEQVEKLAQEKKP
-165 ALEKR
+165 K
-170 PRIIICGASAYS
+170 IIICGASAYS
-182 RIIDFKK
+182 RTINFQK
-189 FSDIANEV
+189 FSDIAKNV
-197 GAYLLS
+197 NAYLLS

-211 IAANVHPSPVPHSD
+211 IASEVHPSPVPHSD

-236 GPRGAMIMCKNEFS
+236 GPRGAMIMCKAEHS
-250 NIIDKAVFPGMQG
+250 NMIDKSVFPGIQG

-272 KAVAYSEALNVNFKD
+272 KAVAYEEALKNDFKD

-293 KNSKKLSHV
+293 KNAKTLSST
-302 ISSNGFRIV
+302 ISSSGFRIV

-333 IATLLRNNG
+333 ISGLLRKTG
-342 IIANKNGIP
+342 IIVNKNGIP
-351 YDNFSPKITSG
+351 YDSLPPKITSG
-362 IRLGTPALT
+362 IRIGTPALT
-371 TRGMKEDQM
+371 SRGMKESQM
-380 EVLGN
+380 EDLGN
-385 LIVNIINNRN
+385 LIVDIINSRN
-395 DNNMLHKLSNDVKA
+395 DSKNLNKLSDNVKD

-418 VDN
+418 VDY

>member
-1 MIIINKKIGN
+1 MKDK
-11 FMNDNEVENLIK
+11 EVENLIN
-23 LEESSHKTSLN
+23 LEEISHKTSLN

-42 SKDVLKACSSIFSTK
+42 SKDVLNACGSVFSTK

-68 EGCEISDDI
+68 EGCEISDGI
-77 ENLARERAKELFK
+77 ENLAIERAKKLFG

-136 NFSGKIYN
+136 NFSGKIYE

-150 DRETEL
+150 NRESEL
-156 IDFDQVKKI
+156 IDFDQVKKL

-170 PRIIICGASAYS
+170 PKIIICGASAYS
-182 RIIDFKK
+182 RVIDFEK
-189 FSDIANEV
+189 FSNIANEV

-211 IAANVHPSPVPHSD
+211 VAANVHPSPVPYSD
-225 FVTTTTHKTLR
+225 FVTSTTHKTLR
-236 GPRGAMIMCKNEFS
+236 GPRGAMIMCKKEFS
-250 NIIDKAVFPGMQG
+250 DIVDKSVFPGIQG
-263 GPFMNMIAA
+263 GPFMNMVAA
-272 KAVAYSEALNVNFKD
+272 KAIAYKEALNDKFKN
-287 YSKQVV
+287 YANQVV
-293 KNSKKLSHV
+293 NNAKKLSSV

-317 HQFTIDLSKN
+317 HQFTIDLSRN

-333 IATLLRNNG
+333 IASLLRKNG

-351 YDNFSPKITSG
+351 YDNLPPKITSG
-362 IRLGTPALT
+362 IRIGTPALT
-371 TRGMKEDQM
+371 SRGMKEDQM
-380 EVLGN
+380 DTLGN
-385 LIVNIINNRN
+385 LIVGIINNRN
-395 DNNMLHKLSNDVKA
+395 DNNMLNKLSNDVKV

-418 VDN
+418 VDY

>member
-1 MIIINKKIGN
+1 MEDK
-11 FMNDNEVENLIK
+11 EVKNLIN
-23 LEESSHKTSLN
+23 LEEISHKTSLN

-42 SKDVLKACSSIFSTK
+42 SKDVLNACGSVFSTK

-68 EGCEISDDI
+68 EGCEISDGI
-77 ENLARERAKELFK
+77 ENLAIERAKKLFG

-136 NFSGKIYN
+136 NFSGKIYE

-150 DRETEL
+150 NRESEL
-156 IDFDQVKKI
+156 IDFDQVKKL

-170 PRIIICGASAYS
+170 PKIIICGASAYS
-182 RIIDFKK
+182 RVIDFEK
-189 FSDIANEV
+189 FSNIANEV

-211 IAANVHPSPVPHSD
+211 VAANVHPSPVPYSD
-225 FVTTTTHKTLR
+225 FVTSTTHKTLR
-236 GPRGAMIMCKNEFS
+236 GPRGAMIMCKKEFS
-250 NIIDKAVFPGMQG
+250 DIVDKSVFPGIQG
-263 GPFMNMIAA
+263 GPFMNMVAA
-272 KAVAYSEALNVNFKD
+272 KAIAYKEALNDKFKN
-287 YSKQVV
+287 YANQVV
-293 KNSKKLSHV
+293 NNAKKLSSV

-317 HQFTIDLSKN
+317 HQFTIDLSRN

-333 IATLLRNNG
+333 IASLLRKNG

-351 YDNFSPKITSG
+351 YDNLPPKITSG
-362 IRLGTPALT
+362 IRIGTPALT
-371 TRGMKEDQM
+371 SRGMKEDQM
-380 EVLGN
+380 DTLGN
-385 LIVNIINNRN
+385 LIVGIINNRN
-395 DNNMLHKLSNDVKA
+395 DNNMLNKLSNDVRV

-418 VDN
+418 VDY

>member
-1 MIIINKKIGN
+1 MKDKQ
-11 FMNDNEVENLIK
+11 VKNLIN
-23 LEESSHKTSLN
+23 LEESSHRASLN

-42 SKDVLKACSSIFSTK
+42 SKDVLNACGSIFSTK

-77 ENLARERAKELFK
+77 EKLAIERAKELFK

-119 LSMKLDQGGH
+119 ISMKLDQGGH

-136 NFSGKIYN
+136 NFSGKIYE

-150 DRETEL
+150 DRESEL
-156 IDFDQVKKI
+156 IDYDQVRKI

-170 PRIIICGASAYS
+170 PKIIICGASAYS
-182 RIIDFKK
+182 RTIDFEK
-189 FSDIANEV
+189 FSVIAKEV

-225 FVTTTTHKTLR
+225 FVSTTTHKTLR
-236 GPRGAMIMCKNEFS
+236 GPRGAMVMCKKEFS
-250 NIIDKAVFPGMQG
+250 NIIDKAVFPGIQG

-272 KAVAYSEALNVNFKD
+272 KAVAYNEALSIEFKD
-287 YSKQVV
+287 YSKQIV
-293 KNSKKLSHV
+293 KNAKKLSNV
-302 ISSNGFRIV
+302 ISSSGFRIV

-317 HQFTIDLSKN
+317 HQFTIDFSKN

-333 IATLLRNNG
+333 IATLLRRNG

-351 YDNFSPKITSG
+351 YDNHSPKITSG
-362 IRLGTPALT
+362 VRLGTPALT
-371 TRGMKEDQM
+371 SRGMKEDQM
-380 EVLGN
+380 EILGN
-385 LIVNIINNRN
+385 LIVDIINNRD
-395 DNNMLHKLSNDVKA
+395 DNNMLNKLSNDVKA
-409 LASGFKLPG
+409 LASAYKLPG